1 MRVTNA
7 LIYEG
12 AKAQIAAARDRA
24 FEAQQQVTT
33 GIRVVHPGDD
43 PAAASMM
50 VLHQMTLDRLGT
62 VDKTVSSASAELQTA
77 DGALQSVSTLLAQA
91 RDLSVQLGNDTYSA
105 SDRASGAQQIQG
117 ISAQIVQVMN
127 TQIAGRYIFGG
138 NVDNT
143 PPFDAAGNYQGDTAT
158 RQIEVAPGLMQ
169 NSSVRADQ
177 IIKGVGGGVDVLGAL
192 STIATALAANDG
204 TTVRNSLDNL
214 EAGVNQVASGLA
226 QTGAMMDGMQNAQTV
241 GAAATDAVQ
250 KALSAESEVDIFDA
264 SSELAAAQ
272 QGLEATLT
280 VTSKSFQMS
289 LLDFLK

>member
-1 MRVTNA
+1 V
-7 LIYEG
+7 
-12 AKAQIAAARDRA
+12 
-24 FEAQQQVTT
+24 
-33 GIRVVHPGDD
+33 
-43 PAAASMM
+43 
-50 VLHQMTLDRLGT
+50 
-62 VDKTVSSASAELQTA
+62 
-77 DGALQSVSTLLAQA
+77 
-91 RDLSVQLGNDTYSA
+91 
-105 SDRASGAQQIQG
+105 
-117 ISAQIVQVMN
+117 
-127 TQIAGRYIFGG
+127 AGRYIFGG

-143 PPFDAAGNYQGDTAT
+143 PPFDASGNYQGDTAT

-177 IIKGVGGGVDVLGAL
+177 IIKGVGGGVDVLGTL
-192 STIATALAANDG
+192 STIATALTANDG

-250 KALSAESEVDIFDA
+250 KALSSESEVDIFDA

>member
-12 AKAQIAAARDRA
+12 AQAQVAAARDRA
-24 FEAQQQVTT
+24 FQAQQKVTD
-33 GIRVVHPGDD
+33 GVRVVHPGDD

-50 VLHQMTLDRLGT
+50 VTHQMAIDRLAT
-62 VDKTVSSASAELQTA
+62 IDKTVSSASDELQTA
-77 DGALQSVSTLLAQA
+77 DGALQSVSTLLARA

-105 SDRASGAQQIQG
+105 SERANGAAEIRG

-127 TQIAGRYIFGG
+127 TQIGGRYIFGG
-138 NVDNT
+138 NVDRT
-143 PPFDAAGNYQGDTAT
+143 PPFDVNGNYQGDTAT
-158 RQIEVAPGLMQ
+158 RQVEVAPGLLQ

-177 IIKGVGGGVDVLGAL
+177 IIKGVGGGVDILANLG
-192 STIATALAANDG
+192 TIATALASNDG
-204 TTVRNSLDNL
+204 ATARGALDTL
-214 EAGVNQVASGLA
+214 QSGVDQVAAGLA
-226 QTGAMMDGMQNAQTV
+226 QTGTMMDGMANAQSV
-241 GAAATDAVQ
+241 SAAATDAVK

-264 SSELAAAQ
+264 SSQLAAAQ

-280 VTSKSFQMS
+280 VTAKSFQYS